1 MEKKYKIKWYE
12 EIYYWLWRRY
22 DFIRCIPQE
31 LKWKYQRMNRGFA
44 DCDVW
49 SLHSY
54 LSEWLPLALRQL
66 KSNSSGCPQDTYDGK
81 RKNNECWKWK
91 VILEKMVIGFESDNK
106 IMNYD
111 YVVWTKDNKVKKIDK
126 KKFKVLEKQMK
137 DGLNLFVKYYQN
149 LWD

>member
-1 MEKKYKIKWYE
+1 
-12 EIYYWLWRRY
+12 
-22 DFIRCIPQE
+22 
-31 LKWKYQRMNRGFA
+31 
-44 DCDVW
+44 
-49 SLHSY
+49 
-54 LSEWLPLALRQL
+54 
-66 KSNSSGCPQDTYDGK
+66 
-81 RKNNECWKWK
+81 
-91 VILEKMVIGFESDNK
+91 MVIGFESDNK